1 MVTTHQF
8 SSDGRHLARCIGR
21 ATREEQALP
30 NVVAIV
36 ANESGLKSG
45 QHLPLRDFRAAF
57 LQLESDFDSNSCDE
71 ITVLW
76 RENIVGITASHE
88 EVGKR
93 FTNEISEYR
102 GIGSGVRRATEPGNG
117 YGFAP
122 VKARL
127 GVGRGR
133 DCVFKCNVFLEERE
147 FGFHIYRSG
156 LWGEVNKNA

>member
-1 MVTTHQF
+1 VTVVTSLDASAGPREKRRLF
-8 SSDGRHLARCIGR
+8 AMSWRLWRTRAASS
-21 ATREEQALP
+21 
-30 NVVAIV
+30 
-36 ANESGLKSG
+36 
-45 QHLPLRDFRAAF
+45 DFRAAF

-76 RENIVGITASHE
+76 RENIVGITTSHE

-133 DCVFKCNVFLEERE
+133 DRVFKCNVFLEERE